1 MKNLLTGMLISKKK
15 HPEGNFIFK
24 EDIQK
29 TVRVMKATSL
39 FLLLGIYGASAS
51 TYAQTARLNVEA
63 QGEQISEVLKDIEE
77 QSEYT
82 FVYDV
87 NELDLNRRVSISAQ
101 DASVNEVLDKL
112 FSGAKIKYVVTD
124 RHIALYAVTDK
135 VQQNSDKK
143 TITGTVVDKDG
154 IPVIGANIVEK
165 GTTNGTVTD
174 LDGKFSLNVTPGTTL
189 QISYIGYNTQELKVG
204 EKSVYN
210 IALKEDAEALDELVV
225 TALGLKR
232 EEKALGYA
240 VQKVSGA
247 DLSTIK
253 TVDIA
258 TSLTGKV
265 AGMNVQNSTEF
276 NAAPTILVRG
286 EEPLIVVDGVPY
298 SNISLRDIASD
309 DVQSIDVLKG
319 ATASALYGARGGSGV
334 IMITTKKSEKEGL
347 DISINSSTMFN
358 AGYLAI
364 PEAQHSYSSG
374 TGGVY
379 DSYDYVWGDKLDIG
393 RTAVQY
399 NPYTYEWEEQP
410 LVSKGK
416 NNFRNFLEQGL
427 SSNNNISLAWKGEHG
442 GFRTSL
448 NHVYNKGQ
456 YPNEKL
462 QKLTYTISGNAKIGN
477 LTFEGGAIWNK
488 RFFSNNLGSG
498 YGGGGYIYN
507 LIVWTGANYD
517 VRDYRDYWVKGKEH
531 SQQNWLYSGYYD
543 NPYFLAYECTN
554 QNDYDKLN
562 TYGYFKYDITP
573 WLNISNRTGVDFYAD
588 RTQTK
593 NPIGAINMYNK
604 NGYFAMSKGTGFSVN
619 SDFILSGD
627 YTFGDFSLS
636 GLFGGT
642 IYYYYD
648 DELSSNTNNGLSVPG
663 YYSLNASVDPISSSA
678 SYESK
683 RVNSLYGNISLSWRN
698 LLYLDA
704 TGRNDWSSTLP
715 AETRSYFYPS
725 VSASLIMSEFIDLPD
740 LFTFWKLRGSWTVT
754 KSDLGIFDTVQAYSV
769 SNNVWDGLNSAT
781 FPTSLRSSTL
791 KPVTSR
797 SYEIGTEFNM
807 WENRLHFDFAFYN
820 KLKYNLTREATISAA
835 SGFSSTLL
843 NYEEEQL
850 RRGYELAIGADLIK
864 SKDWNWSI
872 NINWARDRYYYAQVD
887 PVYSTQNQWVQD
899 GLRWDWLATY
909 DWERDPD
916 GNLILYNGL
925 PRKSEYLSFVGY
937 EYPDWIWGINTTL
950 NYKNWTLYVAFDG
963 RVGGTV
969 YNQTEQAM
977 WNSGSHPDSDTPERY
992 EEVVNGN
999 INYVAPGVKI
1009 VSGSVEYDT
1018 DGNIISDTRVFAPN
1032 DVAVSYQSFIQTYE
1046 PWSGSAAF
1054 QNYRSITFFKIRE
1067 LSLTYGVPKSI
1078 CDWAHIKGAS
1088 VSFIGQNLLLWAKEF
1103 KYADPDVD
1111 EDNLSSPSQRFL
1123 GFNVKVD
1130 F

>member
-1 MKNLLTGMLISKKK
+1 MEIMRKAICIAVACCCLNGTTDAQNVVLNM
-15 HPEGNFIFK
+15 NNV
-24 EDIQK
+24 
-29 TVRVMKATSL
+29 TVKQA
-39 FLLLGIYGASAS
+39 ID
-51 TYAQTARLNVEA
+51 E
-63 QGEQISEVLKDIEE
+63 LKE
-77 QSEYT
+77 QSGYS
-82 FVYDV
+82 FVFSSQD
-87 NELDLNRRVSISAQ
+87 LDTRKRVSVSVDNGDVS
-101 DASVNEVLDKL
+101 DAVRQIIDGQEVTYEINGKNIIIR
-112 FSGAKIKYVVTD
+112 KI
-124 RHIALYAVTDK
+124 AP
-135 VQQNSDKK
+135 QQNTPVGQTK
-143 TITGTVVDKDG
+143 TITGTVIDPQG
-154 IPVIGANIVEK
+154 EPVIGANIIVK
-165 GTTNGTVTD
+165 GTTNGTITD
-174 LDGKFSLNVTPGTTL
+174 IDGKFSLQAPSNALVV
-189 QISYIGYNTQELKVG
+189 ISYTGFQSQEIKLHNQ
-204 EKSVYN
+204 SVLN
-210 IALKEDAEALDELVV
+210 IQLKEDSELLGELVV

-247 DLSTIK
+247 ELSTIK

-334 IMITTKKSEKEGL
+334 IMITTKKSDKEGL
-347 DISINSSTMFN
+347 AISVNSSTMFN

-393 RTAVQY
+393 RTALQY
-399 NPYTYEWEEQP
+399 NPFTYEWEEAP

-462 QKLTYTISGNAKIGN
+462 QKLTYTVSGNAKIGN

-604 NGYFAMSKGTGFSVN
+604 NGYFSMSKQTGFSVN

-627 YTFGDFSLS
+627 YTFGDFSVS

-642 IYYYYD
+642 IYYFYD
-648 DELSSNTNNGLSVPG
+648 DELTSNTNNGLSVPG

-754 KSDLGIFDTVQAYSV
+754 KSDLDIFDTVQAYSV
-769 SNNVWDGLNSAT
+769 SNNVWNGLNSAT
-781 FPTSLRSSTL
+781 YPTSLRSSTL

-864 SKDWNWSI
+864 SKDWNWSV

-925 PRKSEYLSFVGY
+925 PRKSEYQSFVGY

-1009 VSGSVEYDT
+1009 VSGTVEYDT

-1054 QNYRSITFFKIRE
+1054 QNYRSTTFFKIRE
-1067 LSLTYGVPKSI
+1067 LSLTYGVPKSV

-1111 EDNLSSPSQRFL
+1111 EDDLSSPSQRFL
-1123 GFNVKVD
+1123 GFNVKID

>member
-797 SYEIGTEFNM
+797 SYEIGTEFNV

-916 GNLILYNGL
+916 GSLILYNGL

-1054 QNYRSITFFKIRE
+1054 QNYRSTTFFKIRE

>member
-1 MKNLLTGMLISKKK
+1 MDLRKQLTLKTGAAALL
-15 HPEGNFIFK
+15 
-24 EDIQK
+24 
-29 TVRVMKATSL
+29 SL
-39 FLLLGIYGASAS
+39 LFVGTP
-51 TYAQTARLNVEA
+51 TYANESEY
-63 QGEQISEVLKDIEE
+63 QGLPVAHSIEE
-77 QSEYT
+77 VQ
-82 FVYDV
+82 
-87 NELDLNRRVSISAQ
+87 Q
-101 DASVNEVLDKL
+101 DA
-112 FSGAKIKYVVTD
+112 I
-124 RHIALYAVTDK
+124 
-135 VQQNSDKK
+135 
-143 TITGTVVDKDG
+143 TITGNVVDNTDM
-154 IPVIGANIVEK
+154 PVIGANIVEK
-165 GTTNGTVTD
+165 GTTNGTITD
-174 LDGKFSLNVTPGTTL
+174 IDGNFSLRVATGATL
-189 QISYIGYNTQELKVG
+189 QISYTGYKTQEITVG
-204 EKSVYN
+204 NQTHLN
-210 IALKEDAEALDELVV
+210 IKIEEDSELLGEVVV

-240 VQKVSGA
+240 VQKVEGSA
-247 DLSTIK
+247 LSTVK

-309 DVQSIDVLKG
+309 DVESIDVLKG

-334 IMITTKKSEKEGL
+334 IMVTTKKGGEEGL
-347 DISINSSTMFN
+347 DVSVNSSTMFN

-399 NPYTYEWEEQP
+399 NPYTYQWEEQP

-416 NNFRNFLEQGL
+416 NNFRNFLEQGM
-427 SSNNNISLAWKGEHG
+427 STNNNVSVAWKGKNG

-462 QKLTYTISGNAKIGN
+462 NKITYTVSGNAKFGN
-477 LTFEGGAIWNK
+477 LTLEGGAIWNK
-488 RFFSNNLGSG
+488 RFFTNDRGSG

-517 VRDYRDYWVKGKEH
+517 VRDYRNYWVQGQEH
-531 SQQNWLYSGYYD
+531 SKQNWLYEGYYD

-562 TYGYFKYDITP
+562 TYGYVKYDITP

-593 NPIGAINMYNK
+593 NPIGAINVGNK
-604 NGYFAMSKGTGFSVN
+604 NGSFAISKGTGFSVN
-619 SDFILSGD
+619 SDFLLSAKH
-627 YTFGDFSLS
+627 TWGDFDVS
-636 GLFGGT
+636 GFFGGT

-648 DELSSNTNNGLSVPG
+648 DNLSASTNNGLSVPG
-663 YYSLNASVDPISSSA
+663 YYSLNASVDPVSSSS

-683 RVNSLYGNISLSWRN
+683 RVNSLYGSVSLAWRN
-698 LLYLDA
+698 LLYVDA

-754 KSDLGIFDTVQAYSV
+754 KTDLDIFDTVQAYSV
-769 SNNVWDGLNSAT
+769 SNNVWNGLNSAT
-781 FPTSLRSSTL
+781 YPTALRSSTL
-791 KPVTSR
+791 KPVTAR

-807 WENRLHFDFAFYN
+807 WDNRLHVDFAFYN
-820 KLKYNLTREATISAA
+820 KLKYNLTREATISSA

-843 NYEEEQL
+843 NYDEEQL
-850 RRGYELAIGADLIK
+850 RRGFELAIGADLIK
-864 SKDWNWSI
+864 TKDWNWSV
-872 NINWARDRYYYAQVD
+872 NLNWARDRYYYAKVD
-887 PVYSTQNQWVQD
+887 PIYSTQNQWVQD
-899 GLRWDWLATY
+899 GLRWDWLSVY

-925 PRKSEYLSFVGY
+925 PRRSEYQSFAGY
-937 EYPDWIWGINTTL
+937 EYPDWIWGVNTTL
-950 NYKNWTLYVAFDG
+950 SYKNWSLYMSFDG
-963 RVGGTV
+963 RIGGTV

-999 INYVAPGVKI
+999 INFIANGVKV

-1032 DVAVSYQSFIQTYE
+1032 DVPVSYQSFIQTYE
-1046 PWSGSAAF
+1046 PWSGNAAS
-1054 QNYRSITFFKIRE
+1054 QNYRSTTFFKIRE
-1067 LSLTYGVPKSI
+1067 LSLTYNLPKKA
-1078 CDWAHIKGAS
+1078 CDWAHLKGAS